1 MLEELDEVLAWGRFD
16 VLEPE
21 VGHESR
27 GLSHWGGGRHVRIK
41 CSVKQDNTSKSR

>member
-21 VGHESR
+21 VVDESR
-27 GLSHWGGGRHVRIK
+27 GLSQWGGRRQVRIK
-41 CSVKQDNTSKSR
+41 CSVQQDNT